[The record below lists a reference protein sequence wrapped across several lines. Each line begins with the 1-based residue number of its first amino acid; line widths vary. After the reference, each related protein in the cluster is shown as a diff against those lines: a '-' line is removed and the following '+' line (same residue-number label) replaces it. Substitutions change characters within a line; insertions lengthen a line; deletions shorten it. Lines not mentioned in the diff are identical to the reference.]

1 MASSASVHTDTVLSD
16 DPPQLSATESSNPP
30 QPALVR
36 PENVH
41 PMVTRAK
48 AGIVQPR
55 IHPSLLVHTEPKS
68 VKQAL
73 QDTKWFAAMTD
84 EFQALQKNNT

>member
-1 MASSASVHTDTVLSD
+1 
-16 DPPQLSATESSNPP
+16 
-30 QPALVR
+30 
-36 PENVH
+36 
-41 PMVTRAK
+41 MVTRAK

-84 EFQALQKNNT
+84 EFQALQKNNTWDPSLSSSSQKCCWM